1 LFAFSALLFGLCAAM
16 RRISTSLWSGGI
28 THLVV
33 RGSSEDCLLT
43 KGDVEMDRKTRLMVA
58 AALPMALSM
67 QALADGRLVSQAGPA
82 SDAPFNPTGRAV
94 NYLHDDGTSENGV
107 GISGTNPF
115 DIIWLN
121 RFSVVPGGE
130 VITDIQAAIGSPA
143 DTRDY
148 NGLAMTVLVYEDA
161 DGGSP
166 ANATLISSSN
176 FITANA
182 NTGILNNYDIP
193 DVTISTSEFFVAVL
207 MRNLPGGAGF
217 VASIDQTLPHVSGVS
232 WAGFAVGAPLDEN
245 NLGLLGANLGTIEG
259 FGLPGNWLLRAT
271 GAPIPAPATLGLAL
285 LGGLVASRRRRA

>member
-1 LFAFSALLFGLCAAM
+1 
-16 RRISTSLWSGGI
+16 
-28 THLVV
+28 
-33 RGSSEDCLLT
+33 
-43 KGDVEMDRKTRLMVA
+43 
-58 AALPMALSM
+58 
-67 QALADGRLVSQAGPA
+67 
-82 SDAPFNPTGRAV
+82 
-94 NYLHDDGTSENGV
+94 
-107 GISGTNPF
+107 
-115 DIIWLN
+115 
-121 RFSVVPGGE
+121 
-130 VITDIQAAIGSPA
+130 
-143 DTRDY
+143 
-148 NGLAMTVLVYEDA
+148 VLVYEDA